1 MSVKAACNHDTKVVT
16 LHVWDAERGRAFTE
30 ETIAIP
36 FSEVRKAICALVG
49 VYGFIDPADARK
61 LFKGDELRE
70 PVDSE
75 QKP

>member
-36 FSEVRKAICALVG
+36 FSEVQLAQDRLD
-49 VYGFIDPADARK
+49 FENDPKIRAFRAKRS
-61 LFKGDELRE
+61 
-70 PVDSE
+70 P
-75 QKP
+75 